1 MLYFK
6 LLEGAN
12 TKEDKHSILPKI
24 AIEPYLKENEL
35 FTEFLGNNN
44 SLKLRQQG
52 LKCIIRFDEKFQ
64 SENVFFYY
72 KKGLKGSTFIKR
84 INKN

>member
-24 AIEPYLKENEL
+24 AIELYLKENEL

-44 SLKLRQQG
+44 CLKLDS
-52 LKCIIRFDEKFQ
+52 K
-64 SENVFFYY
+64 V
-72 KKGLKGSTFIKR
+72 
-84 INKN
+84 